1 TWTVAA
7 PATPGQYEFR
17 LFLNNG
23 YERAATSDVV
33 VVEPPPPPEPSEVTM
48 EIDVASA
55 FPGDPVTLTLSGAP
69 GGATDWLALAE
80 VGSADNAYVLY
91 EYVGAGV
98 TARTWTVN
106 MPSTPGEYEFRLF
119 LDNGYE
125 REATSAAVAVLV
137 PPPDP
142 SEPELAVDTTTAQ
155 GGDVVTVTLTNA
167 PGGATDW
174 LALAA
179 VEAPD
184 TTYLQYTYVGAG
196 LDSRTWAVTM
206 PSTPGDYELRLFLD
220 NGYQRAATS
229 VTITVGDPPPDPAG
243 AALAADVTTATPG
256 QSVTVTLTNGLGGSG
271 DWLALAQATTPDSSY
286 LQYTYVGAGVD
297 SRTWTVTMPGAP
309 GDYEFRLFLND
320 GYERE
325 ATSPI
330 VTVAP

>member
-1 TWTVAA
+1 VSA
-7 PATPGQYEFR
+7 PANPGQYEFR

-33 VVEPPPPPEPSEVTM
+33 VVELPPPPEPTDVSMEV
-48 EIDVASA
+48 DVVSA
-55 FPGDPVTLTLSGAP
+55 FPGDSVTLTLGGAP

-80 VGSADNAYVLY
+80 VGSADTGYVQY

-98 TARTWTVN
+98 MSRTWTVT
-106 MPSTPGEYEFRLF
+106 MPSAPGDYEFRLF

-125 REATSAAVAVLV
+125 RAATSATITVLT

-142 SEPELAVDTTTAQ
+142 SEPELIVDVTSAQ
-155 GGDVVTVTLTNA
+155 GGDVVMVTLTNA

-174 LALAA
+174 LAFAA
-179 VEAPD
+179 VDAPD
-184 TTYLQYTYVGAG
+184 TTYLEYTYVGG
-196 LDSRTWAVTM
+196 GVDSRTWAVTM
-206 PSTPGDYELRLFLD
+206 PSTPGDYEFRLFLD
-220 NGYQRAATS
+220 NGYARAATS
-229 VTITVGDPPPDPAG
+229 ATITVGEPPPDPAG
-243 AALAADVTTATPG
+243 VELAVDVTTAMPG

-271 DWLALAQATTPDSSY
+271 DWLAFAAASAPDSSY
-286 LQYTYVGAGVD
+286 VQYTYVGAGVD
-297 SRTWTVTMPGAP
+297 SRTWTVMMPSTP

-330 VTVAP
+330 VAVTP